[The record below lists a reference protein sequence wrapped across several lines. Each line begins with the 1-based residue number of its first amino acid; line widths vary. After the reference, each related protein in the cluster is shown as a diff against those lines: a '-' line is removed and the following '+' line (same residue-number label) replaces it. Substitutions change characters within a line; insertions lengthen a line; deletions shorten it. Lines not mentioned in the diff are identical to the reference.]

1 MRCLLKLALMTGA
14 ALALAAPA
22 ALASTTESSNWA
34 GYSVHRS
41 GVTFRQVTATWHQP
55 IPVCSAGQPG
65 YSAVWIGLG
74 GYSETSNAL
83 EQVGTEADCT
93 FSGRTSSS
101 GWYELV
107 PAPSRGIRLTVRP
120 GDLIS
125 ASVKVVGH
133 TVTVRFDDL
142 TAHRSFMKTV
152 HDSIVDVSSADW
164 IVEAPSDC
172 TSATSCQTLPLADF
186 GNATFEQTTAMSAT
200 GRKGSISERAW
211 SATKINLVPGG
222 RRFIANGSGDVSGAA
237 STSALTSA
245 GTSFTVR
252 YYNLPVPGG
261 PYYARRASL
270 PGGYLRH
277 SAR

>member
-1 MRCLLKLALMTGA
+1 MRCLLKLALMSCA

-34 GYSVHRS
+34 GYAVHRS
-41 GVTFRQVTATWHQP
+41 GLTFRQVTATWHQP
-55 IPVCSAGQPG
+55 IPICTAGQPG

-83 EQVGTEADCT
+83 EQVGTEADCA

-107 PAPSRGIRLTVRP
+107 PAPSRGIRLTVRA

-125 ASVKVVGH
+125 ASVKLVGH
-133 TVTVRFDDL
+133 TVTVRFEDL
-142 TAHRSFMKTV
+142 TAHRSFTKTV
-152 HDSIVDVSSADW
+152 HDSTVDVSSADW

-172 TSATSCQTLPLADF
+172 TSATICQTLPLADF
-186 GNATFEQTTAMSAT
+186 GDAIFEQTTAVSLT
-200 GRKGSISERAW
+200 GHKGSISDRAW
-211 SATKINLVPGG
+211 SATKINLVPGR
-222 RRFIANGSGDVSGAA
+222 RRFIANGSSDLAGAA

-252 YYNLPVPGG
+252 YYYLPIPGG

-277 SAR
+277 SSR